1 MAIPPG
7 SGVTGFVP
15 KTTFKP
21 AGAPELVRLTG
32 EEKIPVDCTVIV
44 EVPDVLGPSDSEDGD
59 ALIVKSAAPAV
70 ISTDTSAVWMS
81 APLVAVT
88 RYVNGP
94 IEAPGPAEIVNVEV
108 ATPPD
113 SGVIGVGSTAP
124 TSPGATPTHEPERS
138 TAALNAFS
146 EVTVHVLVMLLPC
159 ATLTE
164 AGAQAMLKSGVGT
177 GTEAMVMRAQ
187 FLAFSEGQSP
197 QYPDASS
204 QYSKWNPTVLPAD
217 RLKS

>member
-1 MAIPPG
+1 
-7 SGVTGFVP
+7 
-15 KTTFKP
+15 
-21 AGAPELVRLTG
+21 
-32 EEKIPVDCTVIV
+32 
-44 EVPDVLGPSDSEDGD
+44 
-59 ALIVKSAAPAV
+59 
-70 ISTDTSAVWMS
+70 
-81 APLVAVT
+81 
-88 RYVNGP
+88 VNGP
-94 IEAPGPAEIVNVEV
+94 VEALAVAVIVNVEV
-108 ATPPD
+108 AVPPD
-113 SGVIGVGSTAP
+113 SGVIGVESVAP
-124 TSPGATPTHEPERS
+124 TSLGAGPTHEPERS

-177 GTEAMVMRAQ
+177 GAEATVMCGHP
-187 FLAFSEGQSP
+187 LAFSEGQSP